1 MLRRL
6 AVASVL
12 VTAACAGQQKPAPGA
27 AALTKEERTRITN
40 QPPFDVATCKAQPL
54 TVLQPPN
61 PVFLVGALISARP
74 QLMECLVDPK
84 HRSGAESTQVTVKT
98 RLTEQEAT
106 HTVSGTNLTPEGQK
120 CIQDA
125 VNAHVPVQPLAK
137 GAQPVE
143 AEAQFVHERANSPS
157 LTLGINEGSDF
168 SATVRLAQPQWCECY
183 APYTTQAPPLLTA
196 RIKLTQAA
204 QTPTEVAFEPSG
216 STEGDQ
222 LAACLKEKI
231 AALPAKTSSQ
241 ELTFPYRFVHF
252 HSQATEPTATMP
264 PELRFLQLE
273 LVRNQRSAHTAIAIG
288 TRENAA
294 AVYEVLANKYRENP
308 RKNYTLIPQ
317 LREKCAALETAA
329 QGWVSAVEAQL
340 AGDQQSLA
348 LIQELK
354 TKDSAWADVEAAS
367 QTTLTKTQADLQTA
381 QKGRQDDANVCKPLK

>member
-1 MLRRL
+1 MLRQL

-12 VTAACAGQQKPAPGA
+12 VTAACAGQQKPASGSAPVS
-27 AALTKEERTRITN
+27 KEERTRISN
-40 QPPFDVATCKAQPL
+40 QPSFDVATCKPHPVAA
-54 TVLQPPN
+54 LQPPN
-61 PVFLVGALISARP
+61 QVYLTGALISARP
-74 QLMECLVDPK
+74 QIMECLVSPAN
-84 HRSGAESTQVTVKT
+84 RAGEESTQVSVKT
-98 RLTEQEAT
+98 RLSPTEAA

-125 VNAHVPVQPLAK
+125 ITAHIPLQPLAQ

-143 AEAQFVHERANSPS
+143 ASAEFVHERNNRTTV
-157 LTLGINEGSDF
+157 TLGLNEGSDF
-168 SATVRLAQPQWCECY
+168 SAAVRLAQPQWCDCY
-183 APYTTQAPPLLTA
+183 AHYATQAPPLLSA

-204 QTPTEVAFEPSG
+204 QTPEVTFEPSG

-231 AALPAKTSSQ
+231 AALPAKTASQ

-252 HSQATEPTATMP
+252 NSQATEASPHLP
-264 PELRFLQLE
+264 SDLRFLQQE
-273 LVRNQRSAHTAIAIG
+273 LVRNQRTANTALAIG
-288 TRENAA
+288 ARQNAA

-329 QGWVSAVEAQL
+329 QGWVTAVEAQL
-340 AGDQQSLA
+340 AGDQQTLT

-354 TKDSAWADVEAAS
+354 AKDSAWAEAETAA
-367 QTTLTKTQADLQTA
+367 QTALGKTQADLQTA
-381 QKGRQDDANVCKPLK
+381 QTGRQEDANVCKPLK

>member
-1 MLRRL
+1 MLRQL

-12 VTAACAGQQKPAPGA
+12 VTAACAGQQKPASGTAP
-27 AALTKEERTRITN
+27 LTKEERTRITN
-40 QPPFDVATCKAQPL
+40 QPPFDVATCKAQPVTL
-54 TVLQPPN
+54 LQPPN
-61 PVFLVGALISARP
+61 QVFLVGALISARP
-74 QLMECLVDPK
+74 QIMECLVDPK
-84 HRSGAESTQVTVKT
+84 SRSGAESTQVSVKT
-98 RLTEQEAT
+98 RITPTEAA

-120 CIQDA
+120 CIQDT
-125 VNAHVPVQPLAK
+125 VNALIPVQPLAQ

-143 AEAQFVHERANSPS
+143 ADAQFVHERNNSPAV
-157 LTLGINEGSDF
+157 TLGINEGSDF
-168 SATVRLAQPQWCECY
+168 SATVRLAQTQWCACY

-196 RIKLTQAA
+196 RIKLTQAS
-204 QTPTEVAFEPSG
+204 QTPAEVTFDSSG

-231 AALPAKTSSQ
+231 AALPAKSSAQ

-252 HSQATEPTATMP
+252 NSQATEPTASMP
-264 PELRFLQLE
+264 PEMRFLQLE
-273 LVRNQRSAHTAIAIG
+273 LVRNQRSAQTAIAIG

-354 TKDSAWADVEAAS
+354 AKDSAWAEVETAG
-367 QTTLTKTQADLQTA
+367 QTSLTKTQTDLQAA